1 MTPPGDAVVPGSH
14 PLTPATR
21 WSIVEGMRMSRVIL
35 LIAAIVTLVVGLIFA
50 GGSVLG
56 CLGPLG
62 VTHVQCIAAFNAT
75 NDPDYAPGPA
85 PGAWI
90 AVAAALL
97 LVATAVAP
105 WRRPSLLAIVAIAA
119 AGIIGALGGSVVY
132 ELTRE
137 TSLSGPTSSGARIS
151 VAFGPNADARLLDAA
166 VGFGMAIVG
175 AAIVLRARL
184 R

>member
-1 MTPPGDAVVPGSH
+1 
-14 PLTPATR
+14 
-21 WSIVEGMRMSRVIL
+21 MRMARVVL
-35 LIAAIVTLVVGLIFA
+35 VIAAIVTLVVGLIFA
-50 GGSVLG
+50 GSVLA

-75 NDPDYAPGPA
+75 YDHDYAPGPA

-90 AVAAALL
+90 AVAATLL

-105 WRRPSLLAIVAIAA
+105 WRRPSLVAIVAIAA
-119 AGIIGALGGSVVY
+119 VGIAGALVGSVVY
-132 ELTRE
+132 DLTRE
-137 TSLSGPTSSGARIS
+137 TSLTGPTSTGAVIT
-151 VAFGPNADARLLDAA
+151 VAFGPNTEARLLAAA
-166 VGFGMAIVG
+166 VGFGVAIVG